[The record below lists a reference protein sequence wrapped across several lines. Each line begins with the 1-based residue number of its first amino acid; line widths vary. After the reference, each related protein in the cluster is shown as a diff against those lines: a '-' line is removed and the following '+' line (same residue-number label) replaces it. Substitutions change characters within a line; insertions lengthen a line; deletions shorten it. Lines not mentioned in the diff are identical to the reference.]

1 MGWFPPRR
9 APEPG
14 PDAGAEDLLETPP
27 FIVEIRIKS
36 PNLGWIYNGNFPWL
50 CLITGGCCLKFWIH
64 NLFAIRFMA
73 SFLWRDLQPQH
84 ASTISRFSTSP
95 TEKTHNSSF
104 RLLGGFKPP
113 RLVIPTAG
121 AWDPISRCSSAC
133 RPWILVHALRKVREL
148 RVAAALDGVGPWIF
162 WIHRGPT
169 GKSTIV
175 GGCCGGQ
182 VKFQCG
188 GMMNESQWLNFN
200 GSGCDFTFRS
210 TKRGTNLI
218 KRGARFEC
226 KVF

>member
-27 FIVEIRIKS
+27 FIVEIRMKS

-73 SFLWRDLQPQH
+73 SWRDLQPQPSAGFRH
-84 ASTISRFSTSP
+84 LP
-95 TEKTHNSSF
+95 PKKPHNSSF
-104 RLLGGFKPP
+104 RLMGSFKPP
-113 RLVIPTAG
+113 RLVTPTAG
-121 AWDPISRCSSAC
+121 AWDPISRCSSSC
-133 RPWILVHALRKVREL
+133 RPWILVHALRKVR

-162 WIHRGPT
+162 WIHRGPS

-175 GGCCGGQ
+175 GGDVGGGRWSFS
-182 VKFQCG
+182 VVG
-188 GMMNESQWLNFN
+188 WWTS
-200 GSGCDFTFRS
+200 R
-210 TKRGTNLI
+210 I

-226 KVF
+226 NVF